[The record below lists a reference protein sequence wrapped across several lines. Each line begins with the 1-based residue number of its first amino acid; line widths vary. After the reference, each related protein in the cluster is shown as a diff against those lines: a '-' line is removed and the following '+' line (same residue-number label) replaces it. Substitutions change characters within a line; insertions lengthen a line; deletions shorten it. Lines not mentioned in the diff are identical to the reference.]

1 MRFNLKIRHFS
12 GLIISL
18 FLLSGFEPAN
28 FSELRIKN
36 SYMTAPIEGVDSL
49 AAYMSITNVSSENIS
64 IIKIS
69 CPNIKKVYLH
79 DISVGSKNGMI
90 SMKKMDSLLI
100 TPSET
105 VDFKPGGKHI
115 MIVGLKP
122 PIKVNDVISCS
133 IRTRK
138 GMDFPVLFKVR

>member
-1 MRFNLKIRHFS
+1 
-12 GLIISL
+12 
-18 FLLSGFEPAN
+18 
-28 FSELRIKN
+28 
-36 SYMTAPIEGVDSL
+36 MTAPIGGMDTS
-49 AAYMSITNVSSENIS
+49 AAYMSITNISSENIS

-100 TPSET
+100 TPRKT

-115 MIVGLKP
+115 MIVGLKS

>member
-1 MRFNLKIRHFS
+1 MRFNLKIRHFF

-18 FLLSGFEPAN
+18 FYLSGFESEN
-28 FSELRIKN
+28 FLELRIKN
-36 SYMTAPIEGVDSL
+36 PYMTEPIGGMDTS
-49 AAYMSITNVSSENIS
+49 AAYMSITNISSENIS